1 MFFGNSGV
9 PVALKTF
16 LIFVLAFLCCLF
28 FPLSLQTRVFTI
40 VSLSLRCTS
49 AARKR
54 DNEIKFMAPDPQR
67 KYDNRG

>member
-1 MFFGNSGV
+1 MLSV
-9 PVALKTF
+9 CSF
-16 LIFVLAFLCCLF
+16 LFLLRRARA
-28 FPLSLQTRVFTI
+28 RVFAV
-40 VSLSLRCTS
+40 VSRTS